1 MSDIQNLKKI
11 KTFEE
16 EEQINMEEIK
26 GYAFLDEAECVVN
39 HIIEKIISLVLT
51 ETTKNKVNKLIPN
64 YCFVEIQQILEI
76 ITYLDFLN
84 HDKDDLKI
92 KKHIPLERI
101 KSAKY
106 LNKEN
111 CEKENEELSYDKS
124 EIIRNYKIND
134 KSDSLNVDIFN
145 LTKNEIIEREKEMN
159 KEKLIMGFLKREPHQ
174 EVMTSFQK
182 EEEKKRKMIEG
193 NNKKKNY
200 NFYDDRDKMINEI
213 YSEKEPFQVNPE
225 EKIENIKNVEIHKI
239 EISPSHP
246 FIHKSHNIAFDS
258 IIDSKNYWDPLSEP
272 KAAPIDRDAGTKI
285 KYERPMINKK
295 NLLVVKPKDVILEE
309 QKNSNRKSSQKRIK
323 FNFSSKKVNNL
334 DKNKKKKYIQIEFES
349 YDLEPKK
356 YISEYD
362 TSEMAELRKNLEK
375 ELEEKKKEKEKIA
388 QKEKEKLEKEEKIAE
403 LRKELSKKNVTVDIK
418 GELVFIKPIDLNV
431 LNEEFNKGKSK
442 FKIVKTIEP
451 ESNNL
456 KDSKDI
462 IIERNREIDLF
473 DNKDDKN
480 KKKPKKRKEELF
492 KQKNNNGNG
501 SKKNEQKNVFDKS
514 NMKYASGS
522 NFGIMNPEIGVNIME
537 EKRIKSGGKDFYK
550 KFNKFSVEIFQ
561 DHLSKTT
568 SNFYPKNKE
577 NIEENNETKKR
588 RGSLSVR
595 DKIKKD
601 IDNILINTRQPT
613 EDNNTL
619 SLKTKNLKI
628 ALENLDLVLEDKGL
642 DNHKKL
648 IKKNFIK
655 EKLNE
660 IGVRKINYNEMNVF
674 TKTLVGNENWG
685 LNLYSERAKRNT
697 FKIPTKPEK
706 NELQR
711 ELPINILK
719 HLPRKR
725 LPPIINNLRGNNMGK
740 TITSGF
746 YTNRKPIKLKLA
758 TGDNKN
764 SVKSVDDKAI
774 NNRVNDFVNDN
785 EN

>member
-1 MSDIQNLKKI
+1 MSDIQNLKKV

-16 EEQINMEEIK
+16 EEQINIEEIK
-26 GYAFLDEAECVVN
+26 GYAFLDEAECIAN
-39 HIIEKIISLVLT
+39 QIIEKIISLVIT
-51 ETTKNKVNKLIPN
+51 ETTKNKINKLIPN
-64 YCFVEIQQILEI
+64 YCFVEIKQILEI

-84 HDKDDLKI
+84 HDKDDLKV

-106 LNKEN
+106 LKKGNFQKES
-111 CEKENEELSYDKS
+111 EESFDKS
-124 EIIRNYKIND
+124 EILRDYKIND
-134 KSDSLNVDIFN
+134 KSESFNADIFN
-145 LTKNEIIEREKEMN
+145 LAKNEIIEKEMN

-182 EEEKKRKMIEG
+182 EEEKKRKMIEN

-200 NFYDDRDKMINEI
+200 NFYDDRDKIYNEI
-213 YSEKEPFQVNPE
+213 YTEKDPFQVNPE
-225 EKIENIKNVEIHKI
+225 EKIEDIKNVEIHKI

-258 IIDSKNYWDPLSEP
+258 IVDSKNNWNSLSEP

-285 KYERPMINKK
+285 KYEKPLINKK
-295 NLLVVKPKDVILEE
+295 KLIVIKPKDIVLEE
-309 QKNSNRKSSQKRIK
+309 QKNSNRKNSQKRIR
-323 FNFSSKKVNNL
+323 FNFSSKKINNI
-334 DKNKKKKYIQIEFES
+334 DKNNNKKKKYIQIEFES

-356 YISEYD
+356 YISGYD
-362 TSEMAELRKNLEK
+362 TSEMAELRIKLEK
-375 ELEEKKKEKEKIA
+375 ELEEKRKEKERIA
-388 QKEKEKLEKEEKIAE
+388 QKERERIEKEEKLLE

-418 GELVFIKPIDLNV
+418 GELVYINPLDLKT

-442 FKIVKTIEP
+442 FKVIKTIET

-473 DNKDDKN
+473 DNKEDKN
-480 KKKPKKRKEELF
+480 KKKAKKKKEELF
-492 KQKNNNGNG
+492 RQKNNNGT
-501 SKKNEQKNVFDKS
+501 KKNEQKIIFDKN

-550 KFNKFSVEIFQ
+550 KFNKFSVEMFQ

-577 NIEENNETKKR
+577 KIEENSETKKR
-588 RGSLSVR
+588 RGSLSV
-595 DKIKKD
+595 KEIVKKD
-601 IDNILINTRQPT
+601 IDNILINSRQPT

-628 ALENLDLVLEDKGL
+628 ALENLDLVLEDNGL
-642 DNHKKL
+642 DNHKKF

-660 IGVRKINYNEMNVF
+660 IGVRKMNYNEMNVF
-674 TKTLVGNENWG
+674 TKTLVGNDNWG
-685 LNLYSERAKRNT
+685 LNLYSERTKRNT
-697 FKIPTKPEK
+697 YKIPTKPEK

-711 ELPINILK
+711 ELPISILK

-725 LPPIINNLRGNNMGK
+725 LPPIINSLKGNKMGK

-746 YTNRKPIKLKLA
+746 FTNRKPTKLKLVI
-758 TGDNKN
+758 GENKN
-764 SVKSVDDKAI
+764 SVKSVDDKNI
-774 NNRVNDFVNDN
+774 NNRINDFVNDN
-785 EN
+785 EK

>member
-1 MSDIQNLKKI
+1 MSDIQNLKKV
-11 KTFEE
+11 KTVEE
-16 EEQINMEEIK
+16 EEQINLEEIK
-26 GYAFLDEAECVVN
+26 GYAFLNEAECIAN
-39 HIIEKIISLVLT
+39 YIIEKIISLAIT

-64 YCFVEIQQILEI
+64 YCFVEIKQILEI

-92 KKHIPLERI
+92 KKHIPLEKI

-106 LNKEN
+106 LKKEN
-111 CEKENEELSYDKS
+111 FEKENEELYDKS
-124 EIIRNYKIND
+124 EILRDYKIND
-134 KSDSLNVDIFN
+134 ESDSLNVDIFN

-159 KEKLIMGFLKREPHQ
+159 KEKLIMGFLKREAHQ
-174 EVMTSFQK
+174 EVITSFQK
-182 EEEKKRKMIEG
+182 EEEKKIKMIEN
-193 NNKKKNY
+193 NNKEKNY

-246 FIHKSHNIAFDS
+246 FIHKSLNIEFDS
-258 IIDSKNYWDPLSEP
+258 IIDSKNYWNPLSEP

-285 KYERPMINKK
+285 KYEKPVISKK
-295 NLLVVKPKDVILEE
+295 KLVVINPKDVVLEE
-309 QKNSNRKSSQKRIK
+309 QKNSNRKSSPKRIR
-323 FNFSSKKVNNL
+323 FNFAKKKNNNL
-334 DKNKKKKYIQIEFES
+334 NKDKKKKYVQIEFES

-356 YISEYD
+356 YISGYD
-362 TSEMAELRKNLEK
+362 TSEMAELRIKLEK
-375 ELEEKKKEKEKIA
+375 ELEEKKKEKEKMA
-388 QKEKEKLEKEEKIAE
+388 QKERERLEKEEKLAE

-418 GELVFIKPIDLNV
+418 GELVFIKPIDLKV

-442 FKIVKTIEP
+442 FKIIKTIET

-473 DNKDDKN
+473 DIKDDKN

-492 KQKNNNGNG
+492 RQKNNNGNET
-501 SKKNEQKNVFDKS
+501 KKNEQKNVFDKS

-537 EKRIKSGGKDFYK
+537 EKRVKSGGKDFYK

-588 RGSLSVR
+588 SGSLSVR
-595 DKIKKD
+595 EKIKKD
-601 IDNILINTRQPT
+601 MDNILTNSRQPT

-628 ALENLDLVLEDKGL
+628 ALENLDLVLDYKDL
-642 DNHKKL
+642 DNHKKI

-660 IGVRKINYNEMNVF
+660 IKVRKINYNEMNVF
-674 TKTLVGNENWG
+674 AKTLVGNENWG
-685 LNLYSERAKRNT
+685 LNLYSERTKRNT
-697 FKIPTKPEK
+697 FKIPIKPEQ
-706 NELQR
+706 NELKR
-711 ELPINILK
+711 ELPISILK

-725 LPPIINNLRGNNMGK
+725 LPPIINSLRGNKMGK

-746 YTNRKPIKLKLA
+746 FTNRQPTKLKLA
-758 TGDNKN
+758 VGENKN
-764 SVKSVDDKAI
+764 SIKSVDDKNI
-774 NNRVNDFVNDN
+774 NNKVDDFVNDN

>member
-1 MSDIQNLKKI
+1 MNDIQNLKKV
-11 KTFEE
+11 KTVEE
-16 EEQINMEEIK
+16 EEQINLEEIK
-26 GYAFLDEAECVVN
+26 GYAFLNEAECIAN
-39 HIIEKIISLVLT
+39 YIIEKIISLAIT

-64 YCFVEIQQILEI
+64 YCFVEIKQILEI

-92 KKHIPLERI
+92 KKHIPLEKI

-106 LNKEN
+106 LKKEN
-111 CEKENEELSYDKS
+111 FEKENEELYDKS
-124 EIIRNYKIND
+124 EILRDYKIND
-134 KSDSLNVDIFN
+134 ESDSLNVDIFN

-159 KEKLIMGFLKREPHQ
+159 KEKLIMGFLKREAHQ
-174 EVMTSFQK
+174 EVITSFQK
-182 EEEKKRKMIEG
+182 EEEKKIKMIEN
-193 NNKKKNY
+193 NNKEKNY

-246 FIHKSHNIAFDS
+246 FIHKSLNIEFDS
-258 IIDSKNYWDPLSEP
+258 IIDSKNYWNPLSEP

-285 KYERPMINKK
+285 KYEKPVISKK
-295 NLLVVKPKDVILEE
+295 KLVVINPKDVVLEE
-309 QKNSNRKSSQKRIK
+309 QKNSNRKSSTKRIR
-323 FNFSSKKVNNL
+323 FNFSRKKNNNL
-334 DKNKKKKYIQIEFES
+334 NKDKKKKYVQIEFES

-356 YISEYD
+356 YISGYD
-362 TSEMAELRKNLEK
+362 TSEMAELRIKLEK
-375 ELEEKKKEKEKIA
+375 ELEEKKKEKEKMA
-388 QKEKEKLEKEEKIAE
+388 QKERERLEKEEKLAE

-418 GELVFIKPIDLNV
+418 GELVFIKPIDLKV

-442 FKIVKTIEP
+442 YKVIKTIET

-473 DNKDDKN
+473 DIKDDKN

-492 KQKNNNGNG
+492 RQKNNNGNET
-501 SKKNEQKNVFDKS
+501 KKNEQKNVFDKS

-537 EKRIKSGGKDFYK
+537 EKRVKSGGKDFYK

-588 RGSLSVR
+588 SGSLSVR
-595 DKIKKD
+595 EKIKKD
-601 IDNILINTRQPT
+601 MDNILTNSRQPT

-628 ALENLDLVLEDKGL
+628 ALENLDLVLDYKDL
-642 DNHKKL
+642 DNHKKI

-660 IGVRKINYNEMNVF
+660 IKVRKINYNEMNVF
-674 TKTLVGNENWG
+674 AKTLVGNENWG
-685 LNLYSERAKRNT
+685 LNLYSERTKRNT
-697 FKIPTKPEK
+697 FKIPIKPEQ
-706 NELQR
+706 NELKR
-711 ELPINILK
+711 ELPISILK

-725 LPPIINNLRGNNMGK
+725 LPPIINSLRGNKMGK

-746 YTNRKPIKLKLA
+746 FTNRQPTKLKLA
-758 TGDNKN
+758 VGENKN
-764 SVKSVDDKAI
+764 SIKSVDDKNI
-774 NNRVNDFVNDN
+774 NNKVDDFVNDN

>member
-1 MSDIQNLKKI
+1 MSDIQNLKKV

-16 EEQINMEEIK
+16 EEQINIEEIK
-26 GYAFLDEAECVVN
+26 GYAFLDEAECIAN
-39 HIIEKIISLVLT
+39 QIIEKIISLVIT
-51 ETTKNKVNKLIPN
+51 ETTKNKINKLIPN
-64 YCFVEIQQILEI
+64 YCFVEIKQILEI

-84 HDKDDLKI
+84 HDKDDLKV

-106 LNKEN
+106 LKKGNFQ
-111 CEKENEELSYDKS
+111 KENEESFDKS
-124 EIIRNYKIND
+124 EILREYKIND
-134 KSDSLNVDIFN
+134 KSESFNADIFN
-145 LTKNEIIEREKEMN
+145 LAKNEIIEKEMN

-182 EEEKKRKMIEG
+182 EEEKKRKMIE
-193 NNKKKNY
+193 NDNKKKNY
-200 NFYDDRDKMINEI
+200 NFYDDRDKIYNEI
-213 YSEKEPFQVNPE
+213 YTEKDPFQVNPE
-225 EKIENIKNVEIHKI
+225 EKIEDIKNVEIHKI

-258 IIDSKNYWDPLSEP
+258 IVDSKNNWNPLSEP

-285 KYERPMINKK
+285 KYEKPLINKK
-295 NLLVVKPKDVILEE
+295 KLIVIKPKDIVLEE
-309 QKNSNRKSSQKRIK
+309 QKNSNRKSSQKRIR
-323 FNFSSKKVNNL
+323 FNFSSKKINNI
-334 DKNKKKKYIQIEFES
+334 DKNNNKKKKYIQIEFES

-362 TSEMAELRKNLEK
+362 TSEMAELRIKLEK
-375 ELEEKKKEKEKIA
+375 ELEEKRKEKERVA
-388 QKEKEKLEKEEKIAE
+388 QKERERIEKEEKLIE

-418 GELVFIKPIDLNV
+418 GELVYIKPLDLKT

-442 FKIVKTIEP
+442 FKIIKTIEP

-456 KDSKDI
+456 KDSKDA

-473 DNKDDKN
+473 DNKDEKN
-480 KKKPKKRKEELF
+480 KKKAKKKKEELF
-492 KQKNNNGNG
+492 RQKNNNGT
-501 SKKNEQKNVFDKS
+501 KKNEQKIIFDKN

-550 KFNKFSVEIFQ
+550 KFNKFSVEMFQ

-577 NIEENNETKKR
+577 KIEENSETKKR
-588 RGSLSVR
+588 RGSLSV
-595 DKIKKD
+595 KEIVKKD
-601 IDNILINTRQPT
+601 IDNILINSRQPT

-628 ALENLDLVLEDKGL
+628 ALENLDLVLEDNSL
-642 DNHKKL
+642 DNHKKF

-660 IGVRKINYNEMNVF
+660 IGVRKMNYNEMNVF
-674 TKTLVGNENWG
+674 TKTLVGNDNWG
-685 LNLYSERAKRNT
+685 LNLYSERTKRNT
-697 FKIPTKPEK
+697 YKIPTKPEK

-711 ELPINILK
+711 ELPISILK

-725 LPPIINNLRGNNMGK
+725 LPPIINSLKGNKMGK

-746 YTNRKPIKLKLA
+746 FTNRKPTKLKLVI
-758 TGDNKN
+758 GENKN
-764 SVKSVDDKAI
+764 SVKSVDDKVI
-774 NNRVNDFVNDN
+774 NNRINDFVNNN
-785 EN
+785 EK

>member
-1 MSDIQNLKKI
+1 MSDIQNLKKV

-16 EEQINMEEIK
+16 EEEINLEEIK

-39 HIIEKIISLVLT
+39 QIIEKIISLVMT
-51 ETTKNKVNKLIPN
+51 EITKNKVNKLIPN
-64 YCFVEIQQILEI
+64 YCFVEIKQILEI
-76 ITYLDFLN
+76 ITHLDFLN
-84 HDKDDLKI
+84 HDKDDLKV

-106 LNKEN
+106 IKKGNN
-111 CEKENEELSYDKS
+111 EKENEEKYDKS
-124 EIIRNYKIND
+124 EILRDYKIND
-134 KSDSLNVDIFN
+134 KTDSFNADIFN

-159 KEKLIMGFLKREPHQ
+159 KEKLIMGFLKRQPHQ

-182 EEEKKRKMIEG
+182 EEEKKRKMIEN
-193 NNKKKNY
+193 NNKKFNY
-200 NFYDDRDKMINEI
+200 NFYDDRDKIYNEI

-246 FIHKSHNIAFDS
+246 LIHKSPNIEFDT
-258 IIDSKNYWDPLSEP
+258 IIDSNNYWNPLSEP
-272 KAAPIDRDAGTKI
+272 KAAPIDRDAATKI
-285 KYERPMINKK
+285 KYEKPVISKK
-295 NLLVVKPKDVILEE
+295 KLVVINPKDVVIEE
-309 QKNSNRKSSQKRIK
+309 QKNSNKKSSKKIR

-334 DKNKKKKYIQIEFES
+334 DKNKKKKYVQIEFES
-349 YDLEPKK
+349 YDLDPKK

-362 TSEMAELRKNLEK
+362 TSEMAELRINLEK
-375 ELEEKKKEKEKIA
+375 ELEEKKKEQEKIA
-388 QKEKEKLEKEEKIAE
+388 KKERERLEQEEKIAE

-418 GELVFIKPIDLNV
+418 GELVFIKPIDLNA
-431 LNEEFNKGKSK
+431 LTEEFNKGKSK
-442 FKIVKTIEP
+442 LKLIKTIEE
-451 ESNNL
+451 ESNYI

-480 KKKPKKRKEELF
+480 KKKQKRKKEEMF
-492 KQKNNNGNG
+492 KQKNNNTNS
-501 SKKNEQKNVFDKS
+501 SKKSEQKGVFDKN

-522 NFGIMNPEIGVNIME
+522 NFGIMSPEIGVNIME
-537 EKRIKSGGKDFYK
+537 EKRVKSGGKDFYK
-550 KFNKFSVEIFQ
+550 KFNKYSVELFQ

-577 NIEENNETKKR
+577 NIEENNDTKKR
-588 RGSLSVR
+588 RGSLSSVKE
-595 DKIKKD
+595 KIKKD
-601 IDNILINTRQPT
+601 MDNLLINTRQPT

-628 ALENLDLVLEDKGL
+628 ALENLDLVLEEKDL

-655 EKLNE
+655 DKLKE
-660 IGVRKINYNEMNVF
+660 IRVRKINFNEMNVF
-674 TKTLVGNENWG
+674 TKTLVGNDNWG
-685 LNLYSERAKRNT
+685 SNLYSERRKRSIY
-697 FKIPTKPEK
+697 KIPTKPEE

-711 ELPINILK
+711 ELPISILK

-725 LPPIINNLRGNNMGK
+725 LPPIINNLRGNNKMGK
-740 TITSGF
+740 TIASGF
-746 YTNRKPIKLKLA
+746 FTNRKPVKLKLA
-758 TGDNKN
+758 NGENKN

-774 NNRVNDFVNDN
+774 NNKINDFTNDN
-785 EN
+785 EI